1 MNLSLEEAIEE
12 GKVIA
17 LADSQML
24 RSIREIIK
32 HTVDLDKVERMHQ
45 EKHLISRRLEKPHAP
60 KKELNERLDYLQAKL
75 RKTMY
80 IPAYVTV
87 VIEHDSHYE
96 YMFKHG
102 FYLDGHKFVR
112 LSCSAGQARVSTV
125 VFCWEEILDELEK
138 RINNGRNEGMKLAPS
153 KFNAYFGLASS
164 ATKLVSEPRI
174 AVVKDFENT
183 TSFMAHY
190 IIETAWDKDDVVEDR
205 MIEDMPMKRTDGM
218 GLISPELSKRWAD
231 DIGIDYIPS
240 QWIVRQSFLKGMV
253 CTFDFHKFCEEK
265 NGGNFIIDTVY
276 KDKDGNPVKADL
288 RNVDL
293 IVSESQFK
301 LWDSFSSVEEYMKNC
316 RKNHLKWGV
325 SQYSPKEVK
334 NTLMM
339 NYQFL
344 QTLDM
349 NEEDVKELCEQF
361 VDWIKGVSVD
371 DYNYML
377 LFLMGVSNSEEDII
391 KFLKGGN
398 NSYWIRCL
406 LANKEAINDKYILQ
420 KVRELIHGRIQA
432 GCMGKIILDGNFQT
446 MVSDPYAYME
456 HVCGLPVK
464 GLLGKG
470 EYFSN
475 YWNEKGVKRVD
486 ACRSP
491 LTYRSEHVI
500 LDFKLDEETAKWY
513 QWCKSGIIYNWHGHE
528 VVCHAGADFD
538 GDIVATTSNP
548 VVIRSVYR
556 NALPVV
562 YDPPSPEKIHF
573 NKRDLFNSD
582 LFGFGSIIG
591 SITNKSSDMYA
602 MLPVL
607 EEKYGK
613 DSEEVKLIE
622 SRLKQCCAA
631 QSRQIDQLVTLRGN
645 SY

>member
-1 MNLSLEEAIEE
+1 MNLSLEDAIEE

-32 HTVDLDKVERMHQ
+32 HTVKLDKVERLYQ
-45 EKHLISRRLEKPHAP
+45 ERRIIRRQLEKPMSP
-60 KKELNERLDYLQAKL
+60 KKELNERLDYLQKKL

-87 VIEHDSHYE
+87 VIEHESHYN

-125 VFCWEEILDELEK
+125 VFCWEEIIDELER
-138 RINNGRNEGMKLAPS
+138 RINNGRNQGMKLAPS

-174 AVVKDFENT
+174 AVVKDYENT

-190 IIETAWDKDDVVEDR
+190 IIETAWDKDDL
-205 MIEDMPMKRTDGM
+205 IEDKMMEDVPMNRTDGM
-218 GLISPELSKRWAD
+218 GLISPAMSMKWAE
-231 DIGIDYIPS
+231 DIGLDYVPS

-265 NGGNFIIDTVY
+265 NGGNYVVESVY
-276 KDKDGNPVKADL
+276 KDADGNPIKVDL
-288 RNVDL
+288 RNVDM

-301 LWDSFSSVEEYMKNC
+301 LWDSFSSVEEYTKNC
-316 RKNHLKWGV
+316 RKNGLKWGV

-334 NTLMM
+334 NTLFM

-349 NEEDVKELCEQF
+349 KEEDVKELCDQF
-361 VDWIKGVSVD
+361 VKWVEGVTMD

-377 LFLMGVSNSEEDII
+377 LFLLGLGNTEEDVI
-391 KFLKGGN
+391 KFLKSGQTH
-398 NSYWIRCL
+398 WIRCL
-406 LANKEAINDKYILQ
+406 VSNREVMNDKYILK
-420 KVRELIHGRIQA
+420 KVRELIRGRVHA

-464 GLLGKG
+464 GLLGEG

-475 YWNEKGVKRVD
+475 YWNQKGVSRVD

-500 LDFKLDEETAKWY
+500 LDFKQDEETLKWY

-538 GDIVATTSNP
+538 NLSL
-548 VVIRSVYR
+548 S
-556 NALPVV
+556 
-562 YDPPSPEKIHF
+562 K
-573 NKRDLFNSD
+573 
-582 LFGFGSIIG
+582 
-591 SITNKSSDMYA
+591 
-602 MLPVL
+602 
-607 EEKYGK
+607 
-613 DSEEVKLIE
+613 
-622 SRLKQCCAA
+622 
-631 QSRQIDQLVTLRGN
+631 
-645 SY
+645 

>member
-1 MNLSLEEAIEE
+1 MNLSYEEAVED
-12 GKVIA
+12 GKAIA

-24 RSIREIIK
+24 RLIREITK
-32 HTVDLDKVERMHQ
+32 HTVKPDHVERLYK
-45 EKHLISRRLEKPHAP
+45 EKDILYHRLEKPWAS
-60 KKELNERLDYLQAKL
+60 KKELNERLDYIQA
-75 RKTMY
+75 RIRRMMY
-80 IPAYVTV
+80 IPAYVTC

-125 VFCWEEILDELEK
+125 VFCWEEVVEELEK
-138 RINNGRNEGMKLAPS
+138 RLNNGRNMDMKLAPS

-174 AVVKDFENT
+174 AVVPDYKNT

-190 IIETAWDKDDVVEDR
+190 VVETAWHLDDVIEDR
-205 MIEDMPMKRTDGM
+205 MIEDMPMDRTDGM
-218 GLISPELSKRWAD
+218 GLISPAMSQRWAE
-231 DIGIDYIPS
+231 DIGLDYTPS
-240 QWIVRQSFLKGMV
+240 QWIIRQSFLKGMV
-253 CTFDFHKFCEEK
+253 CTFDFHEFCKEK
-265 NGGNFIIDTVY
+265 NNGNYLVDSVY
-276 KDKDGNPVKADL
+276 KDVDGNPIKVDL
-288 RNVDL
+288 RNVDV

-301 LWDSFSSVEEYMKNC
+301 LWDSFSSVEEYTRNC
-316 RKNHLKWGV
+316 RKNGLKWGV

-334 NTLMM
+334 NILTM

-344 QTLDM
+344 QTLNM

-361 VDWIKGVSVD
+361 VDWIRGVSVD
-371 DYNYML
+371 KYEYML
-377 LFLMGVSNSEEDII
+377 LFLLGPSNTDEDVV
-391 KFLKGGN
+391 KFLKNGQLH
-398 NSYWIRCL
+398 WLRCL
-406 LANKEAINDKYILQ
+406 AASRNVMSDKYVLQ
-420 KVRELIHGRIQA
+420 KIRELIRMRIQN
-432 GCMGKIILDGNFQT
+432 GCMGKIVLDGNFQT

-464 GLLGKG
+464 GLLGEG

-475 YWNEKGVKRVD
+475 YWNEKGVKQVD

-500 LDFKLDEETAKWY
+500 LDFKVDEETAKWY

-556 NALPVV
+556 NTLPVV

-573 NKRDLFNSD
+573 TKRDLFNSD

-602 MLPVL
+602 MLPVM

-631 QSRQIDQLVTLRGN
+631 QSRQIDQLVTLQSN
-645 SY
+645 LH